1 MSSSLN
7 SPDLRHYGRGVN
19 RTMLF
24 FVLLAIALIALPL
37 YNLLFLSTSPA
48 PYRTPTPP
56 RPTAPAA
63 GASPTPVSGGGWC
76 TDFGGIWERFSPFI
90 EICSFLPFQNSS
102 SSSNNNSQ

>member
-1 MSSSLN
+1 
-7 SPDLRHYGRGVN
+7 
-19 RTMLF
+19 MLF

-63 GASPTPVSGGGWC
+63 GASPPPVSGGGWC
-76 TDFGGIWERFSPFI
+76 TDFGGVFERFSPFI
-90 EICSFLPFQNSS
+90 EICYFPPLSQSSS
-102 SSSNNNSQ
+102 SSSNNKRR